1 MHVKNHQICIGK
13 TDIQREI
20 FTHII
25 FIREA
30 TGFQLW
36 ENQLSIDLDLKA
48 PWKRETEDLTMY
60 AHIHMFA

>member
-1 MHVKNHQICIGK
+1 MHVKNHHIFIGK
-13 TDIQREI
+13 NDIQREI

-48 PWKRETEDLTMY
+48 PWKEETEELMMF
-60 AHIHMFA
+60 AHIHKM